1 MKSKVLFFASL
12 ALLSWVLYT
21 GFAPGDESPR
31 WNPSPSTRINETPL
45 TPADQYSQLPVGIDA
60 GPVINEPQFINSPNG
75 VYVVN
80 TPFRMVPRTSGMQS
94 EVIMTRHPT
103 NQNILFGSA
112 NTTAGTS
119 GAPFSVGWYV
129 STNGGTSWFGGDTL
143 KNSVG
148 SRNI

>member
-1 MKSKVLFFASL
+1 MNIKNCKLSELKKIISLSEGKKGKGMKAKVLFFASL

-80 TPFRMVPRTSGMQS
+80 
-94 EVIMTRHPT
+94 
-103 NQNILFGSA
+103 
-112 NTTAGTS
+112 
-119 GAPFSVGWYV
+119 
-129 STNGGTSWFGGDTL
+129 
-143 KNSVG
+143 
-148 SRNI
+148 